1 MTNSDGRLSRWSRRK
16 MKARRGRPE
25 ADPEDA
31 SAPTAEL
38 PVTEEPEAQL
48 STEEEA
54 EALRKLDLP
63 APESLQA
70 GDDFSAFL
78 KKGVPGQIRRRALRL
93 LWRSHPILANVDGLV
108 DYGEDFTDAATVV
121 ENLKTVFVV
130 GHGARPIE
138 TEEEPPE
145 SPDAA
150 GAATADGQSPNED
163 DQPDDD
169 GALSTEEECAARELP
184 EIAQAEDFR
193 YPAVPLSDDP
203 DPRET
208 EIVSDPPVRRSVRR
222 GMAFRFDA

>member
-1 MTNSDGRLSRWSRRK
+1 MTDSDGRLSRWSRRK

-38 PVTEEPEAQL
+38 PVTEELEAQL

-63 APESLQA
+63 TPESLQA

-78 KKGVPGQIRRRALRL
+78 KKEVPGQIRRRALRL
-93 LWRSHPILANVDGLV
+93 LWRSNPILANVDGLV
-108 DYGEDFTDAATVV
+108 DYGEDYTDAATVV
-121 ENLKTVFVV
+121 ENLKTAFVV

-145 SPDAA
+145 GPDAA

-169 GALSTEEECAARELP
+169 GTLSTEEECAARELP

-193 YPAVPLSDDP
+193 YPAVPLSVDP
-203 DPRET
+203 EPRET

>member
-31 SAPTAEL
+31 SALPAER
-38 PVTEEPEAQL
+38 PETEELEVQL

-78 KKGVPGQIRRRALRL
+78 KKEVPGQIRRRALRL
-93 LWRSHPILANVDGLV
+93 LWRSNPILANVDGLV
-108 DYGEDFTDAATVV
+108 DYGEDYTDAATVV

-138 TEEEPPE
+138 MEEAQPEGPDVASTE
-145 SPDAA
+145 AA
-150 GAATADGQSPNED
+150 GSQPPNED
-163 DQPDDD
+163 NKPDDD
-169 GALSTEEECAARELP
+169 GVQSDEEEWTPTEPL
-184 EIAQAEDFR
+184 EIAQAEDSW
-193 YPAVPLSDDP
+193 YPAVPLSDDLEP
-203 DPRET
+203 QET
-208 EIVSDPPVRRSVRR
+208 ESVSDPPVRGSVRR
-222 GMAFRFDA
+222 GMSFRFDA